1 MKNKETCEIR
11 LSGTGGQGLIFSGI
25 TLAEAAAIFDGK
37 NAVQT
42 QSYGPEARGGASR
55 SDVIISRGEIDYF
68 LVHQPD
74 ILLAMSQEAC
84 DRYFRDAQKGGL
96 IILDSTWVKKTPPT
110 TCEIYSL
117 PLTKTALDLTGKAIV
132 ANILGLGVLVSLTGV
147 VSRGALEKAIS
158 KNVAPQNLE
167 MNLRALQEGFRL
179 GPAAK
184 PLSTRTGGTYV

>member
-1 MKNKETCEIR
+1 MKDKQTYEIR

-25 TLAEAAAIFDGK
+25 TLGEAAAIFDGK

-55 SDVIISRGEIDYF
+55 ADVIISREEIDYF

-96 IILDSTWVKKTPPT
+96 MILDSTWVKKVPST
-110 TCEIYSL
+110 TCQIYSL
-117 PLTKTALDLTGKAIV
+117 PLTRAALDLTGKAIV
-132 ANILGLGVLVSLTGV
+132 ANVLGLGVLVSLTGV
-147 VSRGALEKAIS
+147 VSQGALEKAVS
-158 KNVAPQNLE
+158 KNVAPQNLDI
-167 MNLRALQEGFRL
+167 NLKALREGFRL

-184 PLSTRTGGTYV
+184 PL